1 MKTIVNK
8 VKRHWKFRF
17 RILRW
22 TRPVGE
28 IMDTWE
34 LLPSISLQHSPYST
48 TIYFA
53 WLFAEFGIRIE
64 KVVELKT
71 VE

>member
-1 MKTIVNK
+1 METIVDK
-8 VKRHWKFRF
+8 VERHLKFRF
-17 RILRW
+17 RTLRW

-34 LLPSISLQHSPYST
+34 LLPSVSLQHSSLST

-53 WLFAEFGIRIE
+53 WLFAEFSVRIE
-64 KVVELKT
+64 KVVWVKT
-71 VE
+71 VR